1 MVKTLAAALLA
12 SIVGLG
18 SLTAGTKTDTFS
30 EIIGENPQTLMGVT
44 KLKVVGIPGIPE
56 LTIDNPRTS
65 PEGKLTDGT
74 GFIRWNKWG
83 ALRVEDVEVKD
94 GKLELKVLGM
104 LPTKNFIQKKESA
117 DAVEA
122 RFTMVIGAS
131 GVEQTGF
138 SVTVPEAKLPGGAVT
153 VKDLVVSYN
162 PPEIAMGG
170 VFSIGA
176 GGKGLG
182 GAFSIY
188 DGNFNGLALKGGDLN
203 WKLGA
208 SGSKIDKVDVGF
220 FNIQNPPWFID
231 GGFTVIVGET
241 RVAGKW
247 PLEVEARGRFYSD
260 YRIDIRGNAAIAGI
274 PVGNAYLTYIP
285 SFNVDAGAQVDL
297 LAIIIGSAQIQ
308 ARAGSLGGSISARV
322 QVPPYVPLIGRWQ
335 LGGANAYFLFAP
347 PTGRRRAT
355 WAST

>member
-162 PPEIAMGG
+162 PPEIAMG
-170 VFSIGA
+170 VF
-176 GGKGLG
+176 
-182 GAFSIY
+182 F
-188 DGNFNGLALKGGDLN
+188 D
-203 WKLGA
+203 
-208 SGSKIDKVDVGF
+208 
-220 FNIQNPPWFID
+220 
-231 GGFTVIVGET
+231 
-241 RVAGKW
+241 R
-247 PLEVEARGRFYSD
+247 
-260 YRIDIRGNAAIAGI
+260 
-274 PVGNAYLTYIP
+274 
-285 SFNVDAGAQVDL
+285 
-297 LAIIIGSAQIQ
+297 
-308 ARAGSLGGSISARV
+308 
-322 QVPPYVPLIGRWQ
+322 GRWQ
-335 LGGANAYFLFAP
+335 GI
-347 PTGRRRAT
+347 GRRLLHL
-355 WAST
+355 